1 MRETRENLA
10 IIANYR
16 SSLKCADVK
25 MASFGHFI
33 KEIRE
38 KHGWTQTEFGAK
50 IGINA
55 FAISK
60 IENGSQKFS
69 KTKLKE
75 LAELLGV
82 DFEEIND
89 LFYADKFAVEAYKN
103 HCSENVFVVAQGH
116 VKHLKSI
123 NAKQAKIKFD

>member
-1 MRETRENLA
+1 
-10 IIANYR
+10 
-16 SSLKCADVK
+16 

-33 KEIRE
+33 KEERE

-75 LAELLGV
+75 LAKLLEMEFQKV
-82 DFEEIND
+82 ND

-103 HCSENVFVVAQGH
+103 QCSDNVFIVADSN
-116 VKHLKSI
+116 VKYIKSTHT
-123 NAKQAKIKFD
+123 KQAKLNF

>member
-1 MRETRENLA
+1 
-10 IIANYR
+10 
-16 SSLKCADVK
+16 

-33 KEIRE
+33 KGERD

-69 KTKLKE
+69 KTKLKI
-75 LAELLGV
+75 LAELLEMEFQKV
-82 DFEEIND
+82 ND

-103 HCSENVFVVAQGH
+103 HCSDNVFIVADSN
-116 VKHLKSI
+116 VKYLKST
-123 NAKQAKIKFD
+123 NTKQAKINFDK

>member
-1 MRETRENLA
+1 
-10 IIANYR
+10 
-16 SSLKCADVK
+16 

-33 KEIRE
+33 KEERE

-75 LAELLGV
+75 LSEL
-82 DFEEIND
+82 FEMEFQKVND

-103 HCSENVFVVAQGH
+103 HCSDNVFIVADENV
-116 VKHLKSI
+116 KYLKST
-123 NAKQAKIKFD
+123 NAKQTKISFNQ

>member
-1 MRETRENLA
+1 
-10 IIANYR
+10 
-16 SSLKCADVK
+16 
-25 MASFGHFI
+25 MASFGYFI
-33 KEIRE
+33 KEERE

-75 LAELLGV
+75 LAQLLEMEFQKV
-82 DFEEIND
+82 ND

-103 HCSENVFVVAQGH
+103 HCSDNVFIVADSN
-116 VKHLKSI
+116 VKYLQST
-123 NAKQAKIKFD
+123 NAKQAKISFDQ

>member
-1 MRETRENLA
+1 
-10 IIANYR
+10 
-16 SSLKCADVK
+16 

-33 KEIRE
+33 KEQRD

-75 LAELLGV
+75 LAELFQMEFQRV
-82 DFEEIND
+82 ND

-103 HCSENVFVVAQGH
+103 HCSENVFVVADDN
-116 VKHLKSI
+116 VKYLQNT
-123 NAKQAKIKFD
+123 NAKQAKITFDQ

>member
-1 MRETRENLA
+1 MA
-10 IIANYR
+10 I
-16 SSLKCADVK
+16 
-25 MASFGHFI
+25 FGHFV
-33 KEIRE
+33 KEERE

-75 LAELLGV
+75 LAEL
-82 DFEEIND
+82 FEIEFQKIND
-89 LFYADKFAVEAYKN
+89 LFYADKFAIEAYKN
-103 HCSENVFVVAQGH
+103 HCSENVFVVASNN
-116 VKHLKSI
+116 VKYLKSI
-123 NAKQAKIKFD
+123 NAKQAKISFDQ

>member
-1 MRETRENLA
+1 
-10 IIANYR
+10 
-16 SSLKCADVK
+16 

-33 KEIRE
+33 KEERE

-75 LAELLGV
+75 LSELNCEFKKRQTRKGETKKVTGV
-82 DFEEIND
+82 QT
-89 LFYADKFAVEAYKN
+89 KF
-103 HCSENVFVVAQGH
+103 
-116 VKHLKSI
+116 
-123 NAKQAKIKFD
+123 

>member
-1 MRETRENLA
+1 
-10 IIANYR
+10 
-16 SSLKCADVK
+16 

-33 KEIRE
+33 REERE

-75 LAELLGV
+75 LAELLEME
-82 DFEEIND
+82 FQKIND

-103 HCSENVFVVAQGH
+103 QCSENVFVVADDN
-116 VKHLKSI
+116 VKYLKST
-123 NAKQAKIKFD
+123 NAKQAKIRFDQ

>member
-1 MRETRENLA
+1 
-10 IIANYR
+10 
-16 SSLKCADVK
+16 
-25 MASFGHFI
+25 MASFGYFVR
-33 KEIRE
+33 EERE

-75 LAELLGV
+75 LAEL
-82 DFEEIND
+82 FEMEFQKVND

-103 HCSENVFVVAQGH
+103 HCSENVFVVANNN
-116 VKHLKSI
+116 VKYLQNKNVKQSKI
-123 NAKQAKIKFD
+123 NFDL

>member
-1 MRETRENLA
+1 
-10 IIANYR
+10 
-16 SSLKCADVK
+16 

-33 KEIRE
+33 KEERE

-69 KTKLKE
+69 KTMFKE
-75 LAELLGV
+75 LAELLEMEFQKV
-82 DFEEIND
+82 ND

-103 HCSENVFVVAQGH
+103 QCSDNVFIVADSN
-116 VKHLKSI
+116 VKYLQST
-123 NAKQAKIKFD
+123 NAKQAKINFDK

>member
-1 MRETRENLA
+1 
-10 IIANYR
+10 
-16 SSLKCADVK
+16 

-33 KEIRE
+33 REERE

-60 IENGSQKFS
+60 IENGSQNFS

-75 LAELLGV
+75 LAEL
-82 DFEEIND
+82 FEMQFQKLND

-103 HCSENVFVVAQGH
+103 NCTDNVFVVAGDN
-116 VKHLKSI
+116 VKYLKST
-123 NAKQAKIKFD
+123 NTKQAKISFDQ

>member
-1 MRETRENLA
+1 
-10 IIANYR
+10 
-16 SSLKCADVK
+16 
-25 MASFGHFI
+25 MASFGQFI
-33 KEIRE
+33 KEERD

-75 LAELLGV
+75 LAVL
-82 DFEEIND
+82 FEMEFEKVND

-103 HCSENVFVVAQGH
+103 RCSDNVFVFADNN
-116 VKHLKSI
+116 VKYLKST
-123 NAKQAKIKFD
+123 NAKQAKISFD